1 VLLAPFSITSIS
13 LRISSLVSSMII
25 TSHALIL
32 SGSRHI

>member
-13 LRISSLVSSMII
+13 LRISSLVSSMVEFPYA
-25 TSHALIL
+25 SIL